1 MNLYENSFPIYKGS
15 DSITINIYGVDFF
28 PVMLLKVIG
37 MCKEHESLWICVVKS
52 EIKRRENFR
61 HSSTIT
67 FNQGDSVKTCLKSVL
82 KLNTSQIL
90 LTPVENSNIEKILYN
105 TELQNYT
112 ACLVFYLDFIL
123 YA

>member
-1 MNLYENSFPIYKGS
+1 MIKP
-15 DSITINIYGVDFF
+15 
-28 PVMLLKVIG
+28 
-37 MCKEHESLWICVVKS
+37 

-61 HSSTIT
+61 RSSTIT
-67 FNQGDSVKTCLKSVL
+67 FNQGDSVKICLKAVL

-112 ACLVFYLDFIL
+112 PCLVFYLDFIL